1 MFSGYELL
9 VIKNWAVT
17 GMEILQGHLQSAIFT
32 PAEKEDKRRE
42 YAALESL
49 IEEARSLLEEYVSV
63 DPDHMGHM
71 LCVCDEYKHLMREK
85 CEDGVLSTEEYACEC
100 YQIGYMQGRLELG
113 LLTEKDISVIE
124 EWEDCLE

>member
-42 YAALESL
+42 YAALDSV
-49 IEEARSLLEEYVSV
+49 IEETKRIQTEYVSV
-63 DPDHMGHM
+63 DADQLGHC
-71 LCVCDEYKHLMREK
+71 LWVLEEYSKWLKEQLDTA
-85 CEDGVLSTEEYACEC
+85 EISTEDYAAER
-100 YQIGYMQGRLELG
+100 YQIGYMQARVELG
-113 LLTEKDISVIE
+113 FLTWDDIHVLE
-124 EWEDCLE
+124 EWEGEMP